1 MYPKRPLLM
10 NANSEDSTLNRF
22 MKFCSS
28 MIKFSLEQEISL
40 FDLSGNFVDRISSK
54 TSKDAIWLKH
64 IYEKLLL
71 FEL

>member
-1 MYPKRPLLM
+1 M
-10 NANSEDSTLNRF
+10 NGNSEDSTLNRF

-54 TSKDAIWLKH
+54 TSKDAI
-64 IYEKLLL
+64 
-71 FEL
+71 